1 MKTWTFYFC
10 GLLITIAALAEPLPK
25 RPPILDDPF
34 LWLEEVEGK
43 RALDWVEQ
51 RNGETLAELQA
62 DARYERFLAQAEAL
76 LNAKDRIPYGSVRG
90 RYMYN
95 FWRDA
100 EHVRGI
106 LRRTTLASYRT
117 AEPEWETVLDID
129 ALAKAEDENWVYKGI
144 TWLAPDYER
153 CLIKLSRGGTDASVH
168 REFDAVTKRFVEDG
182 FLLPEAKSGIAWL
195 DRDTLLVGTDW
206 GSGSLTA
213 SGYPRIV
220 KRWRRGTP
228 LTGAETVFEG
238 RHEDI
243 GIWPRVLD
251 SGEATLPMIDQSLT
265 FYTGAYHLIGGDDEL
280 QQLPLPESVDPAGFY
295 AGRILFTLRETWK
308 VAGQTFPQGALL
320 AINAAAFRSSGRLPR
335 VETIYTPDDRTSIEG
350 VTVSRSGLYVSLLQN
365 VKGRILRFGVDTE
378 TGKWSAEPLPL
389 PPNGTVSLSA
399 ASPHSD
405 TVLVNYEDHITPD
418 RLSEYDA
425 GANALA
431 LIKSLPARFRADGLQ
446 VSQHGVTSADGEVV
460 PYFVIHRR
468 GLKPDGSTPTILYGY
483 GGFEI
488 SLKPSYSATIG
499 KLWLERGGAYAV
511 ANIRG
516 GGEFGP
522 RWHKAALKTNRQRA
536 YDDFIAVA
544 EDLAKRGITSP
555 KRLGISGGSNG
566 GLLVGAIFTQRP
578 DLMNAVVCRVPLLDM
593 LRYTR
598 LLAGASWAA
607 EYGDP
612 EDSIMRAAI
621 LKYSPYQNMFPER
634 AYPKVFI
641 ETSTKDDRVHP
652 GHARKMVARMREQ
665 GHPVLYFENTEGGH
679 AAGAN
684 LRQHA
689 RRYALEFVYFSRQLG
704 LK

>member
-1 MKTWTFYFC
+1 MKAWICVFL
-10 GLLITIAALAEPLPK
+10 GLTMVGLNPVSGESK
-25 RPPILDDPF
+25 RAPILDDPF
-34 LWLEEVEGK
+34 LWLEEIEGA
-43 RALDWVEQ
+43 RALAWVHD
-51 RNGETLAELQA
+51 RNRECFDELES
-62 DARYERFLAQAEAL
+62 DARYATFLEQAEAL

-90 RYMYN
+90 RHVYN

-100 EHVRGI
+100 GHVRGI
-106 LRRTTLASYRT
+106 LRRTPLASYRL
-117 AEPEWETVLDID
+117 AKPEWETVLDID
-129 ALAKAEDENWVYKGI
+129 ALAKSEDENWVYKGT
-144 TWLAPDYER
+144 TWLAPGYGR
-153 CLIKLSRGGTDASVH
+153 CLVKLSRGGTDASVY
-168 REFDAVTKRFVEDG
+168 REFDAEAKRFVDG
-182 FLLPEAKSGIAWL
+182 GFMLPEAKSGVAWL

-206 GSGSLTA
+206 GDGALTA
-213 SGYPRIV
+213 SGYPRV
-220 KRWRRGTP
+220 AKRWKRGTA
-228 LTGAETVFEG
+228 LAKAGTVFEG
-238 RHEDI
+238 RKEDI

-251 SGEATLPMIDQSLT
+251 SGEATLPMVDQSLT
-265 FYTGAYHLIGGDDEL
+265 FFTGAYHLIGDDDQL
-280 QQLPLPESVDPAGFY
+280 QRLPLPESVDVAGFY
-295 AGRILFTLRETWK
+295 AGRILFTLREAWEI
-308 VAGQTFPQGALL
+308 AGRTYSQGALL
-320 AINAAAFRSSGRLPR
+320 GIDAAAFRATGELPR
-335 VETIYTPDDRTSIEG
+335 IETVYTPDERTSIEG
-350 VTVSRSGLYVSLLQN
+350 VAVSRSGLYVTLLQN
-365 VKGRILRFGVDTE
+365 VKGRLLRFSVDADS
-378 TGKWSAEPLPL
+378 GKWSAEPLPL

-399 ASPHSD
+399 ANPHSE

-425 GANALA
+425 GANALT
-431 LIKSLPARFRADGLQ
+431 LLKSLPARFRADDLQ
-446 VSQHGVTSADGEVV
+446 VSQHMAGSADGELV
-460 PYFVIHRR
+460 PYFVIHRK

-544 EDLAKRGITSP
+544 EDLVRRGITSP

-578 DLMNAVVCRVPLLDM
+578 ELMNAVVCRVPLLDM
-593 LRYTR
+593 LRYTK

-621 LKYSPYQNMFPER
+621 LKYSPYQNVFPER
-634 AYPKVFI
+634 NYPKVFI

-689 RRYALEFVYFSRQLG
+689 RRYALEYVYFSRQLG
-704 LK
+704 LE

>member
-1 MKTWTFYFC
+1 MTSV
-10 GLLITIAALAEPLPK
+10 GSADEAP
-25 RPPILDDPF
+25 RRSPIIDDPF

-43 RALDWVEQ
+43 RALEWVEQ
-51 RNGETLAELQA
+51 RNGETLDELQA
-62 DARYERFLAQAEAL
+62 DERYARFLAQAEAL
-76 LNAKDRIPYGSVRG
+76 LNARDRIPYGSVRG
-90 RYMYN
+90 RHIYN

-100 EHVRGI
+100 DHVRGI
-106 LRRTTLASYRT
+106 VRRTPLASYRT
-117 AEPEWETVLDID
+117 TEPKWETVLDID
-129 ALAKAEDENWVYKGI
+129 ALAESENENWVYKGI
-144 TWLAPDYER
+144 AWLAPGYEH
-153 CLIKLSRGGTDASVH
+153 CLVKLSRGGADASVH
-168 REFDAVTKRFVEDG
+168 REFDTLAKRFVEGG
-182 FLLPEAKSGIAWL
+182 FVLPEAKSGVTWL
-195 DRDTLLVGTDW
+195 NRDTLLVGTDW
-206 GSGSLTA
+206 GEGSLTA
-213 SGYPRIV
+213 SGYPRIA
-220 KRWRRGTP
+220 KRWKRGAP
-228 LTGAETVFEG
+228 LAKAETLFEG

-251 SGEATLPMIDQSLT
+251 SGKATLPMIDQSLT
-265 FYTGAYHLIGGDDEL
+265 FYTGAYHLIGDNGQL
-280 QQLPLPESVDPAGFY
+280 QRLPLQDSADLAGFY
-295 AGRILFTLRETWK
+295 AGRILFTLREAWE
-308 VAGQTFPQGALL
+308 VAGRTLPQGALL
-320 AINAAAFRSSGRLPR
+320 AINAAALRSSGKLPH
-335 VETIYTPDDRTSIEG
+335 VETIYTPDNRTSIES

-365 VKGRILRFGVDTE
+365 VKGRILRFGVDAKSGE
-378 TGKWSAEPLPL
+378 WSAESLPL
-389 PPNGTVSLSA
+389 PPNGTASLSA
-399 ASPHSD
+399 ASAHSD

-425 GANALA
+425 EANALS
-431 LIKSLPARFRADGLQ
+431 LLKSLPARFQADNLQ
-446 VSQHGVTSADGEVV
+446 VSQHMAGSADGEVV

-468 GLKPDGSTPTILYGY
+468 GLKPNGSTPTILYGY

-488 SLKPSYSATIG
+488 SLKPTYSATIG

-593 LRYTR
+593 LRYTK

-612 EDSIMRAAI
+612 GDSVMRKAI

-634 AYPKVFI
+634 SYPKVFI

-684 LRQHA
+684 LKQHA
-689 RRYALEFVYFSRQLG
+689 RRYALEYVYFSRQLG